1 MFGLTFEKLFL
12 VAVVAGVL
20 IGPQRLPAYAHQL
33 RETVRGFRAFV
44 EASRARARAEVGD
57 VLTRA
62 EWEALDLR
70 QYDPRRIVRDALD
83 GAPTSAPT
91 SAPTGAGGDRPV
103 DAAARA
109 ELVEQ
114 ASRVRPGQRFLVTGS
129 AAHPRRVAI
138 ASLPADDPR
147 RLAAQAPAARS
158 AAEVAEGSAPERD

>member
-20 IGPQRLPAYAHQL
+20 LGPHRLPAYAQQL
-33 RETVRGFRAFV
+33 RETVRGFRAFL
-44 EASRARARAEVGD
+44 EASRARAQVELGD

-70 QYDPRRIVRDALD
+70 QYDPRRIVRDVLD
-83 GAPTSAPT
+83 GTPASTPTPAEP
-91 SAPTGAGGDRPV
+91 DRPG

-109 ELVEQ
+109 ELLEQ
-114 ASRVRPGQRFLVTGS
+114 AARVRPGQRFLVTGS

-138 ASLPADDPR
+138 ASLPDRDPR
-147 RLAAQAPAARS
+147 RLAAERVPEPPGAGAVVDP
-158 AAEVAEGSAPERD
+158 EEG